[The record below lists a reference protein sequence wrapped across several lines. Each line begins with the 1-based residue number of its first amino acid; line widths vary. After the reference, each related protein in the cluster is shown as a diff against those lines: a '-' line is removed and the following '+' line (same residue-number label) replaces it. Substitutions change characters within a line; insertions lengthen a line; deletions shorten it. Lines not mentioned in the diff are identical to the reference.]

1 MNNTEPYKEPFTL
14 DSLKGKVVLIDFWT
28 YSCIN
33 CIRTLP
39 YLKEWNAKYRD
50 KGLVIIGVH
59 TPEFEFEKNS
69 ENVKDAVKR
78 FGLEYPVVLDN
89 HFKTWQNFNNHYWPA
104 HYLIDQKGFIR
115 SFHFGEGEY
124 LETENAIR
132 SLLGLEPLQENQAT
146 QSQAEQVG
154 KRPITPETY
163 LGFDRGWSYT
173 ASNAIEENRTAL
185 YDDDA
190 GKYLRDDQ
198 VGLSGLWRSEPQK
211 IIAEG
216 KAGGEGAE
224 NGRGAEG
231 AEDKWSELDLNFL
244 ATQVYL
250 VMESEAEEPARIA
263 VYLDGKPLERKYYT
277 KDMDE
282 RGHILVKEARKY
294 DVVDLKKDYGR
305 HLLTL
310 RVPKGTSLYAFT
322 FGDED

>member
-1 MNNTEPYKEPFTL
+1 MPSEHLSWSPYKRI
-14 DSLKGKVVLIDFWT
+14 KRRK
-28 YSCIN
+28 
-33 CIRTLP
+33 
-39 YLKEWNAKYRD
+39 AKQS
-50 KGLVIIGVH
+50 K
-59 TPEFEFEKNS
+59 
-69 ENVKDAVKR
+69 
-78 FGLEYPVVLDN
+78 LE
-89 HFKTWQNFNNHYWPA
+89 
-104 HYLIDQKGFIR
+104 
-115 SFHFGEGEY
+115 
-124 LETENAIR
+124 
-132 SLLGLEPLQENQAT
+132 
-146 QSQAEQVG
+146 
-154 KRPITPETY
+154 RPITPETY

-294 DVVDLKKDYGR
+294 ELSTSKKITEDIFSLCVYQ
-305 HLLTL
+305 
-310 RVPKGTSLYAFT
+310 KGPLCMPLPLEMRI
-322 FGDED
+322 DERLD